1 MICILSGRETLTTLP
16 LKIKKTYENL
26 EVDQNGERLIVL
38 VGELK
43 NRTREM
49 IQSDSLKI
57 LIQKKVNYLLD
68 WLREVDIEKIHLN
81 SWKFISTV
89 SRDISRNTN
98 NGLATQVTNCM
109 ANLGDS
115 EVNLEPLVNTIL
127 ERIHGD
133 EFWDVLEELVVY
145 VVNKR

>member
-1 MICILSGRETLTTLP
+1 M
-16 LKIKKTYENL
+16 
-26 EVDQNGERLIVL
+26 

-115 EVNLEPLVNTIL
+115 QVTLEPLVNTIL

>member
-1 MICILSGRETLTTLP
+1 MLCILSGRETLTTLP

-57 LIQKKVNYLLD
+57 LIQKKMNYLLD

-89 SRDISRNTN
+89 STDISRNTN
-98 NGLATQVTNCM
+98 NGLVNQVTNCM

-115 EVNLEPLVNTIL
+115 EVNLKPLVDTIL

-133 EFWDVLEELVVY
+133 KFWDVLEELVVY